1 MKHESRL
8 DPASASALTPAD
20 TAPAAADA
28 STWDPL
34 AALGYEA
41 ADPSL
46 QSALWLEDA
55 RGLPGVR
62 RFR

>member
-1 MKHESRL
+1 MNDEARL
-8 DPASASALTPAD
+8 DPSAPSASAVAGPAC
-20 TAPAAADA
+20 AAAAA
-28 STWDPL
+28 STWEPF

-46 QSALWLEDA
+46 QSAVWLEDA

-62 RFR
+62 RFW